1 MLKNFNEFLKYQVH
15 VYLSISNLFTKVLLA
30 TGKLYIV
37 HCTATM
43 KVEDGLPYQKK
54 SVYRSAY

>member
-1 MLKNFNEFLKYQVH
+1 MLKNFNEFLKYQ

-43 KVEDGLPYQKK
+43 KVENGLPFQKK